1 MKIEINEISILDT
14 DNTTLA
20 TLKILDD
27 VAVEL
32 EVKATVLTYD
42 NLNDFTDKIK
52 EGYLVIFPEH
62 KDKI

>member
-1 MKIEINEISILDT
+1 MKIETNEISILD
-14 DNTTLA
+14 DDGILLA
-20 TLKILDD
+20 TIKLLDD

-32 EVKATVLTYD
+32 EVKAMVLTYD